1 MADYPDCFRSRW
13 SCDDPSHC
21 FEVENPAT
29 GKRITTV
36 QGGNAQMVDS
46 AVRAA
51 HEAFNRDWRWR
62 RPRERGELLVEC
74 ARLLRRHADELAAI
88 ESSEVG
94 KPISQARPFDV
105 EFLIWSF
112 EYFGGLADK
121 VPAMLMDTGPIDVG
135 VRLEPHGVV
144 GGIIPFN
151 WPPIH
156 TGGKTAPALA
166 VGNTVVLK
174 PSEQAPLVILRIVE
188 LLNTILPKDVLHAV
202 PGVGPETGAALA
214 SHPLVR
220 KLSFTGSTATG
231 IAVLKAAADNIT
243 PALLELGGKNP
254 LVVFDDADLD
264 QAVAG
269 ALDGAFF
276 NQGEA
281 CTAASRLIVHRSIH
295 DKFVARLAPA
305 VQRLRVG
312 DGADATTHV
321 GPLVTRHHQRKVL
334 DYIALGVSEGA
345 TIAAQAPLP
354 TDPRLAD
361 GFYVAPTLFTG
372 VSEEMRIAR
381 EDIFAPVTAVIPFD
395 DFDDALRIVN
405 GTEYGLVAGVYSRD
419 TLKAQRLA
427 RRIDAGIVMINN
439 YNRAF
444 MGTPFGGTK
453 ASGYGREHSVDTLRE
468 FGRIKAIRT
477 PSGEGTIPRWSAVD
491 ELLGDS

>member
-1 MADYPDCFRSRW
+1 
-13 SCDDPSHC
+13 
-21 FEVENPAT
+21 
-29 GKRITTV
+29 
-36 QGGNAQMVDS
+36 
-46 AVRAA
+46 
-51 HEAFNRDWRWR
+51 
-62 RPRERGELLVEC
+62 
-74 ARLLRRHADELAAI
+74 
-88 ESSEVG
+88 
-94 KPISQARPFDV
+94 
-105 EFLIWSF
+105 
-112 EYFGGLADK
+112 
-121 VPAMLMDTGPIDVG
+121 
-135 VRLEPHGVV
+135 
-144 GGIIPFN
+144 
-151 WPPIH
+151 
-156 TGGKTAPALA
+156 
-166 VGNTVVLK
+166 
-174 PSEQAPLVILRIVE
+174 
-188 LLNTILPKDVLHAV
+188 VLHAV

-381 EDIFAPVTAVIPFD
+381 EEIFGPVTAVIPFD